1 MTFTPKWK
9 FDAVLAAIVAA
20 WFIGGR
26 ALLRSVDLDVFLVQA
41 TAILTFLFLSA
52 AISVGPLSRLWPPAT
67 HFVYNR
73 RHLGVATWA
82 LAVSHAAVVMHFGN
96 SWKPANVLEVLPGQK
111 VAGVPFTLLGVG
123 ALAILTVMALT
134 SWDHFLHAWTP
145 PAWKRLHMAVYAAY
159 ALIVFH
165 FTARFVGDPPV
176 KWGFLVL
183 LWLVAL
189 AVAVLHVA
197 ASLKEARRDRPAPAD
212 GDGLVFLGTFVD
224 LPEDHAAT
232 VHVDGERVAVVRKD
246 GASVPSPRLSA
257 SERPPRRGHGARR
270 LSRVS
275 LARLSVRPVHGP
287 APGLHG
293 LGADLRPRAQG
304 QGDVPP
310 VAPLPSSD
318 REVMTMRRPFLAN
331 PRGLG
336 YTKSSAMKQRHR
348 AAIVLLVALLSF
360 AFALEGSQPGH
371 THENGRLGL
380 YNAECPLSQLAAV
393 HADGWAPESPAVAT
407 PKQID
412 MPTAVTS
419 SGGFSSPSASLTD
432 SRAPPLA

>member
-1 MTFTPKWK
+1 VTFTPKWK

-26 ALLRSVDLDVFLVQA
+26 ALFRSVDLDVFLVQA
-41 TAILTFLFLSA
+41 TAILAFLFLSA

-67 HFVYNR
+67 HFIYNR

-82 LAVSHAAVVMHFGN
+82 LAVSHAAVVMHYGN

-134 SWDHFLHAWTP
+134 SRDHFLHAWTP

-176 KWGFLVL
+176 KWGFIVL

-189 AVAVLHVA
+189 AVAGLHLA

-212 GDGLVFLGTFVD
+212 GDGLVFLGTFAD
-224 LPEDHAAT
+224 LPEGHAAT

-246 GASVPSPRLSA
+246 GALCAISNVCPHQNGPLGEGLVRHGYLECPWHGYQFDPCTGLGPPGFTDSVPTYELVHKGKETYLRLPASPRA
-257 SERPPRRGHGARR
+257 
-270 LSRVS
+270 
-275 LARLSVRPVHGP
+275 
-287 APGLHG
+287 
-293 LGADLRPRAQG
+293 
-304 QGDVPP
+304 
-310 VAPLPSSD
+310 
-318 REVMTMRRPFLAN
+318 T
-331 PRGLG
+331 
-336 YTKSSAMKQRHR
+336 
-348 AAIVLLVALLSF
+348 
-360 AFALEGSQPGH
+360 
-371 THENGRLGL
+371 GR
-380 YNAECPLSQLAAV
+380 S
-393 HADGWAPESPAVAT
+393 
-407 PKQID
+407 
-412 MPTAVTS
+412 
-419 SGGFSSPSASLTD
+419 
-432 SRAPPLA
+432 